1 MDINKVLNKDKMISV
16 GDKIEESS
24 SHWARNSNDNSYDN
38 MYLRNKFITRVYSI
52 LGGQLLV
59 TIAFV
64 LLSMN
69 YLPFALFQ
77 WENI

>member
-1 MDINKVLNKDKMISV
+1 MINV
-16 GDKIEESS
+16 GDKIEESNQ
-24 SHWARNSNDNSYDN
+24 HWARNYNEDSYEN

-69 YLPFALFQ
+69 YLPFKNFQ
-77 WENI
+77 RENY